1 MRFFVTEP
9 SNIWGISC
17 DQFSW
22 RLSNAATGQ
31 TFYIQGRSTVEEL
44 QEMLNNRIELV
55 EAAQAVCEWA
65 DELGYYAEGGTQ
77 LAPVF
82 TLLKTA
88 MSKARGETK

>member
-17 DQFSW
+17 EKFSW
-22 RLSNAATGQ
+22 CLSNKATGQ

-55 EAAQAVCEWA
+55 EALQWAV
-65 DELGYYAEGGTQ
+65 DELVATTPPNRFDASKLLPSIAA
-77 LAPVF
+77 LA
-82 TLLKTA
+82 
-88 MSKARGETK
+88 KAQGAKP